1 MLQFTNEDSNNG
13 RDLRT
18 SQKADSSDN
27 PPDKKD
33 ELTDKNTVQSESQQQ
48 PDYLAVSS
56 FDKKIKRGTIVLAI
70 LFAIGLIYVLL
81 MIKKSSPL
89 AVLGQPSSEELQIES
104 AIAQLMGL
112 KLGGSRQID
121 QIVRKFN
128 QFSDVKKLQ
137 VEQLQKNPFVHER
150 YSPSIVLG
158 SKNNDSVLARQA
170 ESMQLLSIMHSSEG
184 NCCMIDDKILYKGDT
199 IGGFEVCRITEY
211 TVELYADGMKFI
223 LRIPPEY

>member
-1 MLQFTNEDSNNG
+1 MLKYTKEDSNNG
-13 RDLRT
+13 RDQRT
-18 SQKADSSDN
+18 SKKADSSDN
-27 PPDKKD
+27 SPDKKNQVTD
-33 ELTDKNTVQSESQQQ
+33 ENTVQSESQQQ
-48 PDYLAVSS
+48 PENLAVSS

-70 LFAIGLIYVLL
+70 LFAIGLFYVLL

-89 AVLGQPSSEELQIES
+89 TVLGQPSTEELQIES
-104 AIAQLMGL
+104 AIAHLMGL
-112 KLGGSRQID
+112 KLGGSSQID

-137 VEQLQKNPFVHER
+137 IEQLQKNPFVHER

-158 SKNNDSVLARQA
+158 SKNNDSELTRQA

-184 NCCMIDDKILYKGDT
+184 NCCMIDDKILYEGDT
-199 IGGFEVCRITEY
+199 IGGFEVYKITEY
-211 TVELYADGMKFI
+211 TVELYVDGMKFI